1 MKEKKMKLAIICT
14 EDKPVPAFGV
24 GAVEAIVE
32 DLVALNNKK
41 QLVEIDIYSISNEHT
56 ETKDHKNKNHY
67 SQQGRSSR
75 FEKLR
80 NQLILRLGVTG
91 LYQCRFLNTAIKE
104 INKRQYDWILVQNRP
119 QFILSL
125 RELLQD
131 KHTKIALHLHNE
143 HFFNKSFKK
152 SLNEFIY
159 CGYDCIL
166 TVSDY
171 IRGQVLKSSPG
182 LASSNVRTLR
192 NTIDVEKFKEASSSD
207 LPFFDKL
214 HDRQVVAFHG
224 RLIPEKGVLEL
235 IHAYK
240 IARQAIPNLAL
251 VIIGELKDTPYCD
264 QLKKAAQG
272 EQEKNIFFTGF
283 IPYSEI
289 ELYLGVGDVIVSPSL
304 WNEPCSLAQLE
315 SLSMG
320 KPLITTRAG
329 GTSEFV
335 IHEETGFLI
344 DITQNFEEK
353 LAKQIVRCFRDMIT
367 TNKVGKNARDFMMK
381 ECSRD
386 TYLEKLLETIEG

>member
-14 EDKPVPAFGV
+14 EDKPVPALGV

-41 QLVEIDIYSISNEHT
+41 QLVEIDIYAISNEQREAGEQQNT
-56 ETKDHKNKNHY
+56 NHY
-67 SQQGRSSR
+67 FHQGKSSR

-80 NQLILRLGVTG
+80 NQLILRLGVKE
-91 LYQCRFLNTAIKE
+91 LYQCQFLNTAIKE
-104 INKRQYDWILVQNRP
+104 INKQQYDWILVQNRP

-125 RELLQD
+125 RESLQD
-131 KHTKIALHLHNE
+131 KRTKIALHLHNE

-152 SLNEFIY
+152 SLNAFIY
-159 CGYDCIL
+159 CSYDCIL

-171 IRGQVLKSSPG
+171 IKDQVLKSSPG
-182 LASSNVRTLR
+182 LATSKVRTLR
-192 NTIDVEKFKEASSSD
+192 NTIDVEKFKEATPPD
-207 LPFFDKL
+207 IPLLEKL
-214 HDRQVVAFHG
+214 HDKQVVAFHG

-240 IARQAIPNLAL
+240 IARQTVPNLAL
-251 VIIGELKDTPYCD
+251 VIIGELKDTAYCD

-272 EQEKNIFFTGF
+272 EIGETIFFTGF

-344 DITQNFEEK
+344 DISQNFEEK

-386 TYLEKLLETIEG
+386 TYLEKLLATIEG